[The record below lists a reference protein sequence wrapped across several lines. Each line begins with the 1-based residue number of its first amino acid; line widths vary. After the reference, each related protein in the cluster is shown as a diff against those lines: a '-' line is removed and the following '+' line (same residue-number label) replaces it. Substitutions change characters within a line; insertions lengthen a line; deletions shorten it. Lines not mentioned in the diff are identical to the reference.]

1 MPPESTDAIEPPPAA
16 IEAMS
21 RLRSAMRSPASP
33 PSADSVTLPSA
44 MSEMSVEVPPM
55 SKATRSGMASMAAQR
70 RQPDMPP
77 AGPDSTV
84 AAASRA
90 ASSTGAMP
98 PWERMMNSDP
108 LKPASLSRFSR
119 RSR

>member
-1 MPPESTDAIEPPPAA
+1 
-16 IEAMS
+16 
-21 RLRSAMRSPASP
+21 
-33 PSADSVTLPSA
+33 
-44 MSEMSVEVPPM
+44 M
-55 SKATRSGMASMAAQR
+55 SKATRSGIPNMAAQR

-98 PWERMMNSDP
+98 PWERMMKSEP
-108 LKPASLSRFSR
+108 LKPASTRRCSSRVR
-119 RSR
+119 